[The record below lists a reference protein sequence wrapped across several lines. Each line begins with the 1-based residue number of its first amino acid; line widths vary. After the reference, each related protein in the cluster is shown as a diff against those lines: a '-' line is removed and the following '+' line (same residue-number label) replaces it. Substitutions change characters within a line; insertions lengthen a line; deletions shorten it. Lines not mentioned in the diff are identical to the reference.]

1 MADGRMLKKIISESR
16 RVAQLKSDTHRLLYT
31 WALSHLDV
39 EGRMPA
45 DPELFKGKVCPRLK
59 HLSCDDIQ
67 TALLDMAEN
76 ELIILYESDGDK
88 YLQFR
93 KFHDHNKVRAD
104 KEGDSKIPDPYDES
118 ISTVLVPELSG
129 SKAAKENRRE
139 EKRREVAESSQS
151 IPDCPQA
158 AIIELYHSVLP
169 ELPRVVDW
177 TPARQSL
184 LRTRWK
190 TNKDRQNLEW
200 WKSYFTHVAA
210 SDFLMGRTNGSN
222 GRPPF
227 QANLEW
233 LIRPQ
238 NMAKVVEGN
247 YHDRAGKTME
257 EEHGLPADIF

>member
-1 MADGRMLKKIISESR
+1 MAELKTDS
-16 RVAQLKSDTHRLLYT
+16 ARLLYT
-31 WALSHLDV
+31 WIIPHLDIK
-39 EGRMPA
+39 GRLEA
-45 DPELFKGKVCPRLK
+45 DPNIIKGEVVPRIATFT
-59 HLSCDDIQ
+59 LSKIQ
-67 TALLDMAEN
+67 EYLEDMASVG
-76 ELIILYESDGDK
+76 LVTLYRSDGDQ
-88 YLQFR
+88 YLELR
-93 KFHDHNKVRAD
+93 KFEDHQSLRLNREAP
-104 KEGDSKIPDPYDES
+104 SRIPSPDES
-118 ISTVLVPELSG
+118 NTTPGALPEQSG
-129 SKAAKENRRE
+129 ITPAEVKIREEKIRE

-210 SDFLMGRTNGSN
+210 SDFLMGKTGGSN
-222 GRPPF
+222 GRKPF